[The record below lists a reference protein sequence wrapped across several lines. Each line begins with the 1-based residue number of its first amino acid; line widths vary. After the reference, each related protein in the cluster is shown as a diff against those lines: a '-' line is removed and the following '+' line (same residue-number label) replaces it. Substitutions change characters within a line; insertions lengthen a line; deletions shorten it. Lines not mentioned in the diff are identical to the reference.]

1 MAAPSSPSHVFT
13 MLSPKGGAG
22 KTTLSLVLAGELA
35 KAGAAKGK
43 SVTLIDADPNQP
55 LTHWH
60 AMGQAPDNIHVLTDV
75 EEGGDTI
82 RENIRLAQAKSD
94 FVIVDTEGTAN
105 VRVTRAVPAS
115 SLVIIPISD
124 SMLDL
129 KEAAKSVRLVRD
141 FAEDMGRPIPFV
153 LIRTRADAAIISR
166 EAKAI
171 SRIVAEQNLPLLDCA
186 LINRAA
192 YKSQFRFGTTLHGLS
207 AREAPG
213 LAAARSNAKQVMEA
227 IAAFYTDSVTA
238 SRRAA

>member
-1 MAAPSSPSHVFT
+1 MGHVFT

-22 KTTLSLVLAGELA
+22 KTTLALVMAAELA
-35 KAGAAKGK
+35 QAGAAQGK

-55 LTHWH
+55 LVGWK
-60 AMGQAPDNIHVLTDV
+60 AMGQSPDNIKVLAD
-75 EEGGDTI
+75 ENPGGETI
-82 RENIRLAQAKSD
+82 RENIRLASAASE

-129 KEAAKSVRLVRD
+129 MEAAKSVALVRD
-141 FAEDMGRPIPFV
+141 FSADMGRQIPYV
-153 LIRTRADAAIISR
+153 LVRTRSDPAITSR

-171 SRIVAEQNLPLLDCA
+171 NEIVAQQNLPLLDQA

-192 YKSQFRFGTTLHGLS
+192 YKSIIRYGSTIYQLTEK
-207 AREAPG
+207 EAPG
-213 LAAARSNAKQVMEA
+213 LQAARCNAHGIVEA
-227 IAAFYTDSVTA
+227 IAAFYTDALSA
-238 SRRAA
+238 RHAA

>member
-1 MAAPSSPSHVFT
+1 

-35 KAGAAKGK
+35 AAGQAQGK
-43 SVTLIDADPNQP
+43 SVTLIDADPNTP
-55 LTHWH
+55 LSAWH
-60 AMGQAPDNIHVLTDV
+60 AMGQAPDNIHVLTDR

-115 SLVIIPISD
+115 SLVLIPISD

-141 FAEDMGRPIPFV
+141 FSEDMGRHIPYV
-153 LIRTRADAAIISR
+153 LVKTRADAAIVSR
-166 EAKAI
+166 EATAI
-171 SRIVAEQNLPLLDCA
+171 NNIVTQQGLPLLDIA

-207 AREAPG
+207 PKEAPG
-213 LAAARSNAKQVMEA
+213 LTAARRNAKMVMEA
-227 IAAFYTDSVTA
+227 IAAFYTDSVATA
-238 SRRAA
+238 AKRAA